1 MHNFLHVLSYL
12 ITKSHFLSA
21 SVYAVGNGAP
31 HHPPRGMHM
40 QRGELLAYNYLHI
53 FLDAVNMISADIK
66 TKSLSE
72 LSIGMCLLLILI
84 NSILSVCHVHSRCKH
99 GLIVHLGKI
108 FEWSSAS

>member
-1 MHNFLHVLSYL
+1 M
-12 ITKSHFLSA
+12 
-21 SVYAVGNGAP
+21 GNGAP

-72 LSIGMCLLLILI
+72 LSIGTCFFVILI
-84 NSILSVCHVHSRCKH
+84 NSI
-99 GLIVHLGKI
+99 
-108 FEWSSAS
+108 SSACNVHFLM